1 MALLSTDN
9 KELRAQLETAQG
21 RLVELS
27 AELGQYMD
35 DVSRLHTESQHKDQT
50 NGKQPTCL
58 R

>member
-1 MALLSTDN
+1 VALLSTDN
-9 KELRAQLETAQG
+9 KELRDQLETAQG
-21 RLVELS
+21 LLVELS

-35 DVSRLHTESQHKDQT
+35 DVSRLQTELQHKDHT